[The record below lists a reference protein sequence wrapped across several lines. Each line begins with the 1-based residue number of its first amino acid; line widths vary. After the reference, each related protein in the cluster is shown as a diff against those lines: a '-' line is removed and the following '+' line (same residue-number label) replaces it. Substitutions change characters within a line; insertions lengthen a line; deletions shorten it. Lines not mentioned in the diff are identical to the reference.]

1 MTQPALLKM
10 TAPLRRDFEIPYH
23 DVGSPGEPLK
33 LALVSGLHGNELN
46 GIFALSRLAA
56 VLQGVAAGKHAGQ
69 RLRGRVVIIP
79 AVNVLGVNTHSRRWP
94 FDQTDI
100 NRMFP
105 GYAAGE
111 TTQRIA
117 GAVLA
122 LTREAHYRVDI
133 HSSNLEFEE
142 VAQVR
147 LYDPTAEE
155 RTTAALFGLPAVVE
169 RSPNR
174 IFTSTLG
181 HAWHVSGGST
191 FVIQIGQAG
200 SLQTQHCERL
210 FRALVAF
217 LYRTG
222 LLEGVEMS
230 EEDEDVHYFGIDQ
243 NLSLISEHAGFFVS
257 KQEVGRWLRAGDII
271 GQVYDGFSG
280 ALRAEPRTP
289 VSGLLSGIRRQP
301 LLCEGDLLA
310 RMLVRHHVTE
320 GADTYLHGQGQ

>member
-1 MTQPALLKM
+1 MTNPTLLRM
-10 TAPLRRDFEIPYH
+10 TAPLRCDFDIPYH
-23 DVGSPGEPLK
+23 DIGSTAEPPK

-46 GIFALSRLAA
+46 GIFALSRLAS
-56 VLQGVAAGKHAGQ
+56 VLRGVAAGTHARQ

-122 LTREAHYRVDI
+122 ATRDAQYRVDI
-133 HSSNLEFEE
+133 HSSNLDFEE
-142 VAQVR
+142 VPQVR
-147 LYDPTAEE
+147 LYDPTPEE
-155 RTTAALFGLPAVVE
+155 RTMAALFGLPAVVE
-169 RSPNR
+169 RRPNR

-181 HAWHVSGGST
+181 HAWRASGGST
-191 FVIQIGQAG
+191 FVIQAGHAG
-200 SLQTQHCERL
+200 SLQTNHCERL
-210 FRALVAF
+210 FQALVAF

-222 LLEGVEMS
+222 LLEGIEMS
-230 EEDEDVHYFGIDQ
+230 EEDEDIHYFGLDR

-257 KQEVGRWLRAGDII
+257 KLEVGKWVHAGDVI
-271 GQVYDGFSG
+271 GLVYDGFTG
-280 ALRAEPRTP
+280 ELRAEPRTP